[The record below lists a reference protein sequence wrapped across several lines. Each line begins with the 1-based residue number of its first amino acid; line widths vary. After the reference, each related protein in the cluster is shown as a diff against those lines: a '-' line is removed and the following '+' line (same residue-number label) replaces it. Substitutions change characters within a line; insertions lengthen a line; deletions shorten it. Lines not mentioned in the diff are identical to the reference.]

1 MQKRKQL
8 IIFLFLFLNFLT
20 MFQNVALNDSSFDS
34 NVNLLDHEDRILPTG
49 ALDETGWSF
58 NLSGYLLNDFEEVPF
73 TLERGTMYNFSVMN
87 NGSANFDVCLAINL
101 TTTDYITQVANSAY
115 SDDLIQVAGVPMWD
129 DFDTWDNI
137 DFSNQVT
144 KGIIVSSGT
153 TKDFLLYVSDSQ
165 PVNVTWLV
173 LLTGTSNPLN
183 NTLKIEWEELD
194 LTNSLDIQY
203 SSLDR
208 QVSALIPSESSRFLN
223 ISTVDQTDLTKTI
236 LNETLGVNDT
246 ITMIQW
252 QKDLSGNI
260 VRHTDVFNGLTNN
273 LFVPEFENIQLDGT
287 GMPGILINDNLE
299 DVSFDWNFTAAATDD
314 TITYNASGLENFNV
328 EFELGKTN
336 LAWKVFSLN
345 ENEYFDISFGNTNTD
360 ALIYWDISVD
370 FYAIGAGNPSLFTL
384 DSFGDNQSETVTF
397 FASSDNSEYQN
408 TQETI
413 TPSEFTP
420 MHYWW
425 AEHGIP
431 GQAVSDV
438 GGTHYL
444 GLLISAVTVDAY
456 LNLTCEIT
464 VNAKNLSAFENGEAI
479 EIGSDNGLP
488 FDGFETF
495 HVREFEFANF
505 TQYEWEM
512 QSNTELFDV
521 NKRLYCRD
529 VDNYLDDMNNALIS
543 DSFDTSVLDGTIT
556 FSFEM
561 SAELRNDH
569 LYLYVQNSTNITE
582 IDNFSGSIL
591 QSTFEYDISAY
602 SDSSVQIILNMT
614 SDNKFTRSGPIIDNV
629 MVSNQTTTV
638 FFDDFSGELTDL
650 WTQVD
655 NTDSGL
661 LLWNIQSEDYTYSTP
676 AINIVY
682 PNSIGAFVGY
692 SVNPEIYNDFVKTE
706 LKYNPFV
713 QKGTVG
719 YIIYKTDEDVLYQ
732 NFSMTVNH
740 TAFSPINLEEI
751 DEIVSNHQY
760 PQVTY
765 ENYVYY
771 DEIQES
777 SEFYEYYY
785 LDIEPDKIY
794 EIEFTYDA
802 IDVVLL
808 YADLFTPDGIGS
820 RANFPDH
827 FGFFVINGS
836 YQFQFEEARRIY
848 IKLDAIEPGLII
860 KVRAE
865 VVKDTD
871 KTIRNLSIS
880 TGIFAAIAAGSLG
893 FIGYERRDVIL
904 SKIKKPKIKTDSS
917 SSKALKDAL
926 SKTPKDS
933 GET

>member
-1 MQKRKQL
+1 V
-8 IIFLFLFLNFLT
+8 
-20 MFQNVALNDSSFDS
+20 FQYIAPSSNITLSENS
-34 NVNLLDHEDRILPTG
+34 NRYLPKG
-49 ALDETGWSF
+49 AFDETGWSF
-58 NLSGYLLNDFEEVPF
+58 NLNEYPLNDFEEVPF
-73 TLERGTMYNFSVMN
+73 TLERGTMYNFSVLN

-101 TTTDYITQVANSAY
+101 TSTDYITQVSNSAY
-115 SDDLIQVAGVPMWD
+115 SDNLLQVAGVPMWD
-129 DFDTWDNI
+129 DYDTWDNI
-137 DFSNQVT
+137 DFSNQVA
-144 KGIIVSSGT
+144 KGIFVSSGT
-153 TKDFLLYVSDSQ
+153 TKDFLIYVSDAQ

-194 LTNSLDIQY
+194 LASGLEIKYSPLDSQV
-203 SSLDR
+203 SSL
-208 QVSALIPSESSRFLN
+208 LPSESSSILN
-223 ISTVDQTDLTKTI
+223 ISTVDQADLTKTI

-246 ITMIQW
+246 ITMIRW
-252 QKDLSGNI
+252 QKDLSGNSI
-260 VRHTDVFNGLTNN
+260 RRTDLFNGLTNT
-273 LFVPEFENIQLDGT
+273 LFVPEFENLQLDGT
-287 GMPGILINDNLE
+287 SIPGIIINENLE
-299 DVSFDWNFTAAATDD
+299 DVYLDWNFTATATDD
-314 TITYNASGLENFNV
+314 TISYNASGLENFNV

-370 FYAIGAGNPSLFTL
+370 FYAIGAGNPSFFTL
-384 DSFGDNQSETVTF
+384 DSFGDNQSETATF
-397 FASSDNSEYQN
+397 FASSGNSEYQN

-413 TPSEFTP
+413 TPFEFIP

-431 GQAVSDV
+431 DQAVNDV

-464 VNAKNLSAFENGEAI
+464 VNAKNLSTFENGEAI

-512 QSNTELFDV
+512 QSNTALFDV

-543 DSFDTSVLDGTIT
+543 DSFNILTLDGTIT
-556 FSFEM
+556 LEFIM
-561 SAELRNDH
+561 SAELRNDN
-569 LYLYVQNSTNITE
+569 LYLYVQNSTTLTE
-582 IDNFSGSIL
+582 IASFTGSIPL
-591 QSTFEYDISAY
+591 TTFQYDISAY
-602 SDSSVQIILNMT
+602 TDSSVQIILNMT
-614 SDNKFTRSGPIIDNV
+614 SDNKFTRSGPVIDDV
-629 MVSNQTTTV
+629 SVSNQTTTV
-638 FFDDFSGELTDL
+638 FFDDFSGDLTDL

-661 LLWNIQSEDYTYSTP
+661 LFWNIQSESYTYSTP
-676 AINIVY
+676 ALDIVY
-682 PNSIGAFVGY
+682 PNSIGTFVGY
-692 SVNPEIYNDFVKTE
+692 SVNPEIYNEFVKTE

-713 QKGTVG
+713 QKGTKG

-751 DEIVSNHQY
+751 DEIVANHQY

-777 SEFYEYYY
+777 PEFYEYFY
-785 LDIEPDKIY
+785 LDIEPDTIY
-794 EIEFTYDA
+794 EIEFTYDT

-808 YADLFTPDGIGS
+808 YADLFAPDGIGS

-827 FGFFVINGS
+827 YGFFVINGS
-836 YQFQFEEARRIY
+836 YQFQFEEAKRVY
-848 IKLDAIEPGLII
+848 IKLDAIEHGLTI

-865 VVKDTD
+865 TVKDTD
-871 KTIRNLSIS
+871 KTIRNLSIA

-893 FIGYERRDVIL
+893 FIGYERKDAILSTL